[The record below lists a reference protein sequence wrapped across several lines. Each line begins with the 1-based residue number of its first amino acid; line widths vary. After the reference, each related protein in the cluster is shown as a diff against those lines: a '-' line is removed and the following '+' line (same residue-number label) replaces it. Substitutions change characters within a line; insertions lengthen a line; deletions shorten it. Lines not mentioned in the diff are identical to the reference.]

1 MIVRILTDNQY
12 RLPDDQAPDVDRLD
26 SQLLTALNA
35 GDESRFQRALQEL
48 VQLVRTHG
56 TLVPNDELVTSDAI
70 VPAPDMT
77 LAETR
82 ERLAHA
88 EVHMPTE

>member
-12 RLPDDQAPDVDRLD
+12 RLSDDQAPEVDRLD
-26 SQLLTALNA
+26 VQLLAALDA
-35 GDESRFQRALQEL
+35 GDEAGFQSTLQ
-48 VQLVRTHG
+48 QLVELIRTRG
-56 TLVPNDELVTSDAI
+56 TLVPHNELIASDAI

-88 EVHMPTE
+88 DVRMPTE